1 MTQPCVS
8 GVARRVCQLLEEVA
22 PMQRHFI
29 SGHGAVDFLPREA
42 VDMLHQLFNV
52 QVRPALRA

>member
-1 MTQPCVS
+1 
-8 GVARRVCQLLEEVA
+8 
-22 PMQRHFI
+22 MQRHFI
-29 SGHGAVDFLPREA
+29 SGRGAVDFLPREA